1 MSADNKKNILIHH
14 ETVNKLL
21 LMKWEDGL
29 ETVLELKT
37 LREHCPCANCAGEKD
52 VFGNIYKGTPEI
64 KTESS
69 NVLSGIQPIG
79 YYALRPFWMD
89 GHNTGIYPF
98 ELLRSLSE
106 NKKD

>member
-1 MSADNKKNILIHH
+1 MSTDNKKNILIHH
-14 ETVNKLL
+14 ETVNELL

-52 VFGNIYKGTPEI
+52 VFGNIYKGTPET

-69 NVLSGIQPIG
+69 NVLSGIQPIV

>member
-52 VFGNIYKGTPEI
+52 VFGNIYKGTPGT

>member
-1 MSADNKKNILIHH
+1 MSTDNKKNILIHH
-14 ETVNKLL
+14 ETVNELL

-52 VFGNIYKGTPEI
+52 VFGNIYKGTPET

-79 YYALRPFWMD
+79 
-89 GHNTGIYPF
+89 
-98 ELLRSLSE
+98 
-106 NKKD
+106 

>member
-1 MSADNKKNILIHH
+1 MSTDNKKNILIHH
-14 ETVNKLL
+14 ETVNELL

-52 VFGNIYKGTPEI
+52 VFGNIYKGTPET

-89 GHNTGIYPF
+89 GYNTGIYPF

>member
-1 MSADNKKNILIHH
+1 MSTDNKKNILIHH
-14 ETVNKLL
+14 ETVNELL

-52 VFGNIYKGTPEI
+52 VFGNIYKGTPET

-89 GHNTGIYPF
+89 GHNTGIYPS